1 MIREPRTFVIYGV
14 SKKHQQGTSY
24 SSDVRELMDQL
35 WGEIGAKKLPHLG
48 INHMIYGRDD
58 EVIAGVELKPEAAEI
73 AHNLR
78 AFNVTLSSYAYCK
91 HIGPYDRLCDA
102 YDRIH
107 AAAAEAGLK
116 AAHPGV
122 EVYGHWDEDTSKL
135 ETEIYQSVE

>member
-1 MIREPRTFVIYGV
+1 
-14 SKKHQQGTSY
+14 
-24 SSDVRELMDQL
+24 MDRM

-48 INHMIYGRDD
+48 VNHMIYDRNGV
-58 EVIAGVELKPEAAEI
+58 VIAGVELKPEAAEI
-73 AHNLR
+73 EHNLQV
-78 AFNVTLSSYAYCK
+78 FTVTLGMHAYCK

-116 AAHPGV
+116 ETHPGI
-122 EVYGHWDEDTSKL
+122 EVYGHWDEDISKL